1 VRRIRRKR
9 NRFSWLGTLSIAL
22 LLALCVTGI
31 GYAAWTDEISIDGT
45 ANLGYVEVVLSP
57 GACSDPQITCSVSAP
72 HTLVV
77 TLTDAPPGTHTCGF
91 TITNT
96 GTIPVKIQSIVASGV
111 PAGVEVS
118 IPGVVKGMQIEQ
130 AGVYPDSVDGMVIV
144 TVLESCEGIFSVNVA
159 LSFVQ
164 WNMYIE

>member
-1 VRRIRRKR
+1 MRRKR
-9 NRFSWLGTLSIAL
+9 SRFSRLGTLSIAL
-22 LLALCVTGI
+22 LLALCVTGV
-31 GYAAWTDEISIDGT
+31 GYAAWTDEVSIDGT
-45 ANLGYVEVVLSP
+45 ANLGYVEVVLSS

-77 TLTDAPPGTHTCGF
+77 TLTDAQSGTYTCGF

-96 GTIPVKIQSIVASGV
+96 GTIPVKIQNIAVSVV

-118 IPGVVKGMQIEQ
+118 VLGVTEGTQIEQ
-130 AGVYPDSVDGMVIV
+130 AGVYPDSFDGMVIV
-144 TVLESCEGIFSVNVA
+144 TVQESCEGTFSVNVVF
-159 LSFVQ
+159 SFVR

>member
-1 VRRIRRKR
+1 MRRKR
-9 NRFSWLGTLSIAL
+9 SRFSRLGTLSIAL
-22 LLALCVTGI
+22 LLALCVTGV
-31 GYAAWTDEISIDGT
+31 GYAAWTDEVSIDGT
-45 ANLGYVEVVLSP
+45 ANLGYVEVVLSS

-77 TLTDAPPGTHTCGF
+77 TLTGAQPGTYTCSF

-96 GTIPVKIQSIVASGV
+96 GTIPVKIQSIVTSGV

-118 IPGVVKGMQIEQ
+118 IPGVVKGTQIEQ
-130 AGVYPDSVDGMVIV
+130 AGVYPDSVEGMVIAIV
-144 TVLESCEGIFSVNVA
+144 QESCQETFSVNVA
-159 LSFVQ
+159 FTFVQ

>member
-1 VRRIRRKR
+1 MRRKR
-9 NRFSWLGTLSIAL
+9 SRFSRLGTLSIAL
-22 LLALCVTGI
+22 LLALCVTGV
-31 GYAAWTDEISIDGT
+31 GYAAWTDEVSIDGT
-45 ANLGYVEVVLSP
+45 ANLGYVEVVLSS

-77 TLTDAPPGTHTCGF
+77 TLTDAQPGTYTCGF

-96 GTIPVKIQSIVASGV
+96 GTIPVKIQNIAVSVV

-118 IPGVVKGMQIEQ
+118 VLGVTEGTQIEQ
-130 AGVYPDSVDGMVIV
+130 AGVYPDSFDGMVIV
-144 TVLESCEGIFSVNVA
+144 TMQESCEGTFSVNVVF
-159 LSFVQ
+159 SFVR

>member
-1 VRRIRRKR
+1 MRRKR
-9 NRFSWLGTLSIAL
+9 SRFSRLGTLSIAL
-22 LLALCVTGI
+22 LLALCVTGV
-31 GYAAWTDEISIDGT
+31 GYAAWTDEVSIDGT
-45 ANLGYVEVVLSP
+45 ANLGYVEVVLSS

-77 TLTDAPPGTHTCGF
+77 TLTDAQPGTYTCGF

-96 GTIPVKIQSIVASGV
+96 GTIPVKIQNIAVSVV

-118 IPGVVKGMQIEQ
+118 VLGVTEGTQIEQ
-130 AGVYPDSVDGMVIV
+130 AGVYPDSFDGMVIV
-144 TVLESCEGIFSVNVA
+144 TVQESCEGTFSVNVVF
-159 LSFVQ
+159 SFVR